1 MDRCLLRTHKA
12 LTWMSRIHVAWWYMF
27 VSPVLRGV
35 RGYRLIARAHWPPV
49 QLKDTSRFSKRP
61 FSKGKAQR
69 KRGLHVST

>member
-1 MDRCLLRTHKA
+1 
-12 LTWMSRIHVAWWYMF
+12 MSRIHVAWWYMF